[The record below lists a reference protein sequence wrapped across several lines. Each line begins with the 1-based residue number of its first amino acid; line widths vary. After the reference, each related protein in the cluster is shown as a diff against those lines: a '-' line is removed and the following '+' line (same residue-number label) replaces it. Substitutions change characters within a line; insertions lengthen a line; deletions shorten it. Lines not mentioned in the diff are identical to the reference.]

1 MRIEMGTVVPEKGT
15 IVQLRPETV
24 GYRGTLAMALRLELG
39 STHRAIKTAMRWTGA
54 SERTVE
60 YWFAEERGPSGE
72 HLIRLARHSDRVFR
86 MVLIGAGRYDDADPE
101 MRETIAGTR
110 WRTCGRSRRCAAV
123 RPGLRDRV
131 DLALA
136 RISTMSVRLGG
147 AFCAAPRGLPAGGV
161 NPAMAARGARERA
174 VARSR
179 EVAPGSALRSRHPQ
193 AVSGT

>member
-86 MVLIGAGRYDDADPE
+86 MVLIGAGRCDDADPE
-101 MRETIAGTR
+101 MRETIAKTR
-110 WRTCGRSRRCAAV
+110 WRTLRRGRPGVQGTGPWPSPEVSPGVPPGPPSSRRPAV
-123 RPGLRDRV
+123 GHCRTHLLWRRASDPLRSPVRGTGLSQS
-131 DLALA
+131 LALYSLA
-136 RISTMSVRLGG
+136 I
-147 AFCAAPRGLPAGGV
+147 
-161 NPAMAARGARERA
+161 
-174 VARSR
+174 
-179 EVAPGSALRSRHPQ
+179 
-193 AVSGT
+193 